1 MLGAVAAT
9 GPAACTP
16 VSTSQSTVEEPDA
29 VAARGGPLLLR
40 GVRLAGGRRTDVLL
54 EQGRIAAVDA
64 VANGAPELD
73 LTGYLPQPSAV
84 ETHAHLDKAL
94 LGDRVPNPTGELDG
108 AKDAIT
114 AAAAGIP
121 DEDIRV
127 RASAALEMAVRHGYT
142 AVRSHADT
150 GRGNGLRMG
159 ADAVGGVPYVDP
171 DPAQA
176 MREYLVAAREHGR
189 LVDLHTDET
198 TDPAVLSLRE
208 LAAETARTGMGG
220 RVTASHCVSLGQQ
233 DPATARRVSAEVAA
247 AVVALPHTNLYLQ
260 GRQAGTR
267 VPRALTAVEA
277 LREAGA
283 VLAGGGGNWR
293 DPFNAV
299 GRADPFEVASL
310 LVSAGHF
317 TPAEA
322 SEAVTDKARQVLG
335 HPPVR
340 IRPGDP
346 AELMAVKAGDLGTAV
361 AQAGEDR
368 AVFHRGRSS
377 RGPGSQAGCTERSDH
392 GLPTRRT
399 NLSAPVRR
407 ARRSHRRFGAEAP
420 DRRWADPPGE
430 QRSRDRQHQHVGG
443 GQRPQRASRQGDQAD
458 DDDRE
463 LTAHGQHGS
472 RAQPAP
478 RPGAVAPRR
487 VPPGED
493 LGAGGDHGQR
503 ECDR

>member
-1 MLGAVAAT
+1 MTRSPNGPGPFSRRGMLGAAAAT
-9 GPAACTP
+9 GLTACTP
-16 VSTSQSTVEEPDA
+16 ASTTVRSTVEEQDA
-29 VAARGGPLLLR
+29 VAASGGPLLLR
-40 GVRLAGGRRTDVLL
+40 GAMLADGRRTDILL
-54 EQGRIAAVDA
+54 DQGRIAAVDA

-73 LTGYLPQPSAV
+73 LTGYLLLPSAV

-94 LGDRVPNPTGELDG
+94 LGDRVPNPAGDLDG
-108 AKDAIT
+108 AKDAIS

-121 DEDIRV
+121 DEDVRA

-150 GRGNGLRMG
+150 GKGNGLRGLRVLLELRERFADVVDLQVVCFVGPVSGASGAEARRLLDEGLRMG

-176 MREYLVAAREHGR
+176 VREYLAAAREHGK

-233 DPATARRVSAEVAA
+233 DPATARQVAAEVAA
-247 AVVALPHTNLYLQ
+247 AGVAVVTLPQTNLYLQ

-283 VLAGGGGNWR
+283 VLAGGGDNWR

-299 GRADPFEVASL
+299 GRADPFEIASL

-317 TPAEA
+317 TPADA
-322 SEAVTDKARQVLG
+322 YEAVTGKARQVLG

-346 AELMAVKAGDLGTAV
+346 AELMAVRAGDLGTAV
-361 AQAGEDR
+361 AQASQDR
-368 AVFHRGRSS
+368 AVFHRGRLVA
-377 RGPGSQAGCTERSDH
+377 RTRVAGALH
-392 GLPTRRT
+392 
-399 NLSAPVRR
+399 R
-407 ARRSHRRFGAEAP
+407 AR
-420 DRRWADPPGE
+420 
-430 QRSRDRQHQHVGG
+430 
-443 GQRPQRASRQGDQAD
+443 
-458 DDDRE
+458 
-463 LTAHGQHGS
+463 
-472 RAQPAP
+472 
-478 RPGAVAPRR
+478 
-487 VPPGED
+487 
-493 LGAGGDHGQR
+493 
-503 ECDR
+503 